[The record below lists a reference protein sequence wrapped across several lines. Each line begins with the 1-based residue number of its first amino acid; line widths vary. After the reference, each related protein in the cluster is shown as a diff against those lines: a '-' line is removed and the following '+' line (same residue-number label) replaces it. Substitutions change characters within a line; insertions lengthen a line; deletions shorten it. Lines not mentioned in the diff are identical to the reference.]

1 MLKGIKQ
8 AMHKHQ
14 LSTIYQS
21 LIFPEANA
29 STRLKSPYP

>member
-1 MLKGIKQ
+1 MLKEIKQ

-14 LSTIYQS
+14 LLIIYQS
-21 LIFPEANA
+21 FIFPDANA